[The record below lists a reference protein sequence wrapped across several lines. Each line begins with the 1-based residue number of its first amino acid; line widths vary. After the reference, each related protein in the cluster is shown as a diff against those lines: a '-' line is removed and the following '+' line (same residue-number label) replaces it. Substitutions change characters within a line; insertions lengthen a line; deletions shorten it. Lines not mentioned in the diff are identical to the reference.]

1 MRRIEEVKNE
11 SIVKTQ
17 RMVHSRAIPPQMMG
31 QIMMIEKIKAFDE
44 LALEKGIEEG
54 DLTIA
59 FKKYDLENDSDFK
72 NLMAE
77 MK

>member
-1 MRRIEEVKNE
+1 
-11 SIVKTQ
+11 
-17 RMVHSRAIPPQMMG
+17 MVHSRAIPPQMMG